1 MSNDRKFNLREK
13 INFPNFKE
21 RFTKKDNKAPKQH
34 SEKYLK
40 TIAFLNKYSLL
51 FHTLLS
57 CVLVF
62 VIEWIS
68 RRSLVSACGFVGGH
82 TLAYLYNSFLVF
94 ASLSL
99 VYLFRR
105 RAFFRLVISSVWFL
119 LGVTNGVILA
129 NRVTPFG
136 FTDFK
141 MVSDLLAMTNTHY
154 FTIQEAIMIVVGLGL
169 FVLFLIGFFIKGPKY
184 QGTIHKIIA
193 PVSIAVILFA
203 GVPLITSAAQKTN
216 VVASYFANI
225 AEGYEN
231 YGFVYSFSSS
241 VIDTGMKKPDNYNEE
256 HVKEIEKTVNEKKG
270 TTSVSTKDGSAPN
283 IIVVLLES
291 FCDPDEIKFLH
302 TESDPIPTFHNLEKN
317 YTTGYLTV
325 PVVGAGTANTEFE
338 VLTGMSLKYFGT
350 GEYPYKTI
358 LKKTDCESMASDLTK
373 IGYSTHAVHN
383 NGGNFYS
390 RVNAFSMMGFNS
402 FTSKELMNVQSYTPN
417 GSWATDDILVNETIK
432 SLDSTPNQPDFSYVI
447 TVSSH
452 GDYPTNPV
460 IVNPE
465 YPISGVSDE
474 SLANQYTYY
483 VNQLHQVDNFM
494 ADLIN
499 KLQQRD
505 EKTMVVLFGDHLPT
519 MGLQNSDMK
528 SGDIYKTKY
537 VTWNNFGLPKED
549 ADLHAYQLLAHA
561 TNQIGIHEGTIFNY
575 HQTQLGSN
583 NYENGLDNLQY
594 DLLYGNRYSYNGK
607 DAYPATDIVM
617 GIDDVVIDNAQPSID
632 GSEVIITGKNFTKWS
647 KVYVND
653 SKVTTS
659 FSSDSTITISA
670 DDVKPGDK
678 LVVSQLGS
686 SESRFR
692 NSNEFKY
699 TGK

>member
-51 FHTLLS
+51 FHALLS

>member
-62 VIEWIS
+62 IIEWIS